1 MRRVVWECILRK
13 VRDGT
18 ETFFWTDPW
27 LDGTPLCAQFQ
38 RLFDLAV
45 HRSST
50 VGEMFYLGWGTGGE
64 VWVWR

>member
-1 MRRVVWECILRK
+1 